1 VFKVSASE
9 GPGARFLFAWASSG
23 VVVSA
28 EFALRLVG
36 MVVLAIGGVYLG
48 VVLSIAAGTAAE
60 LWAVIF
66 GLVGALLG
74 LVGTPFITT
83 RPARAVRQQIMQMPA
98 SALLAGMAGLIVGLI
113 VAGLL
118 SFPLSLL
125 PRPFSQILPLVAAVI
140 ASWLG
145 ISVFIMRQRD
155 VFSLLRGRL
164 SSRLAAEGSGTSN
177 EGRSVL
183 LDTSVIIDGRIA
195 DISRTG
201 FISGTILV
209 PKFVLNELQH
219 IADAADVLRRNR
231 GRRGLEVLNR
241 LRNEA
246 AVPVRF
252 TDQDVPG
259 VRDVDDKLVIL
270 AKQLNCAIITNDYNL
285 NHVAQ
290 LQGVQVLNINEL
302 ANAVKAVYL
311 HGETLSLKIIQ
322 EGREPG
328 QGVGYLDDGTM
339 VVVDEGRYHL
349 NGEVSVVVTKVLQTT
364 AGRMIFAKID
374 NNR

>member
-1 VFKVSASE
+1 VSIEFVF
-9 GPGARFLFAWASSG
+9 
-23 VVVSA
+23 
-28 EFALRLVG
+28 RLIG
-36 MVVLAIGGVYLG
+36 MVVMAIGGGYLG
-48 VVLSIAAGTAAE
+48 VLMSAAAGSPAE
-60 LWAVIF
+60 LWAVVF
-66 GLVGALLG
+66 GLLGALIG
-74 LVGTPFITT
+74 LVVTPYITT
-83 RPARAVRQQIMQMPA
+83 RPARAIRDQIMGMPA
-98 SALLAGMAGLIVGLI
+98 AALLAGMAGLVVGLI

-118 SFPLSLL
+118 SFPMSLL
-125 PRPFSQILPLVAAVI
+125 PRPFGQVLPMVGAVVC
-140 ASWLG
+140 AWLG
-145 ISVFIMRQRD
+145 ISIFVMRQRD
-155 VFSLLRGRL
+155 IFSMFRGRL
-164 SSRLAAEGSGTSN
+164 SSRLAAEGAGTVN

-219 IADAADVLRRNR
+219 IADSPDVLRRNR

-246 AVPVRF
+246 TVPVRF
-252 TDQDVPG
+252 TDMDVPG

-270 AKQLNCAIITNDYNL
+270 AKQLNCAVVTNDYNL

-290 LQGVQVLNINEL
+290 LQGVSVLNINEL
-302 ANAVKAVYL
+302 ANAVKAVFL
-311 HGETLSLKIIQ
+311 HGETLSVKIIQ

-339 VVVDEGRYHL
+339 VVVDEGRYHI
-349 NGEVSVVVTKVLQTT
+349 NGEVNVVVTKVLQTT
-364 AGRMIFAKID
+364 AGRMIFARLD

>member
-1 VFKVSASE
+1 MSIEFVF
-9 GPGARFLFAWASSG
+9 
-23 VVVSA
+23 
-28 EFALRLVG
+28 RLIG
-36 MVVLAIGGVYLG
+36 MVVLAIGGAYLG
-48 VVLSIAAGTAAE
+48 VFLAIAANSAPAD
-60 LWAVIF
+60 LWAVVF
-66 GLVGALLG
+66 GLLGALVG

-83 RPARAVRQQIMQMPA
+83 RPARAIRSAIMQMSP
-98 SALLAGMAGLIVGLI
+98 SALLAGMAGLVVGLI

-125 PRPFSQILPLVAAVI
+125 PRPFGQVLPMIGAVI
-140 ASWLG
+140 FSWLS

-155 VFSLLRGRL
+155 IFSLFRGRL
-164 SSRLAAEGSGTSN
+164 SGKLAAEGTGVSN

-195 DISRTG
+195 DIARTG
-201 FISGTILV
+201 FIAGIILV

-219 IADAADVLRRNR
+219 IADSPDALRRNR

-241 LRNEA
+241 LTKDS

-259 VRDVDDKLVIL
+259 VREVDDKLVIL
-270 AKQLNCAIITNDYNL
+270 AKQLNCAVITNDYNL

-290 LQGVQVLNINEL
+290 LQGVNVLNINEL
-302 ANAVKAVYL
+302 ANAVKAVLL
-311 HGETLSLKIIQ
+311 HGEALSVKIMQ

-339 VVVDEGRYHL
+339 VVVDDGRHHM
-349 NGEVSVVVTKVLQTT
+349 SQ
-364 AGRMIFAKID
+364 
-374 NNR
+374 

>member
-1 VFKVSASE
+1 VSI
-9 GPGARFLFAWASSG
+9 
-23 VVVSA
+23 
-28 EFALRLVG
+28 EFAFRLIG
-36 MVVLAIGGVYLG
+36 MVVLAVGGAYLG
-48 VVLSIAAGTAAE
+48 IFLAIAAKSEPAD
-60 LWAVIF
+60 LWAVVF
-66 GLVGALLG
+66 GLLGALVG
-74 LVGTPFITT
+74 LVGTPFLTT
-83 RPARAVRQQIMQMPA
+83 RPARAIRTAIMQMSP
-98 SALLAGMAGLIVGLI
+98 SALVAGMAGLVVGLI

-125 PRPFSQILPLVAAVI
+125 PRPFGQVLPMVGAVI
-140 ASWLG
+140 FSWLS

-155 VFSLLRGRL
+155 IFSLFRGRL
-164 SSRLAAEGSGTSN
+164 SGKLAAEGAGASN

-195 DISRTG
+195 DIARTG
-201 FISGTILV
+201 FIAGIILV

-219 IADAADVLRRNR
+219 IADSPDALRRNR

-241 LRNEA
+241 LTKDS

-259 VRDVDDKLVIL
+259 VREVDDKLVIL
-270 AKQLNCAIITNDYNL
+270 AKQLNCAVITNDYNL

-290 LQGVQVLNINEL
+290 LQGVNVLNINEL
-302 ANAVKAVYL
+302 ANAVKAVLL
-311 HGETLSLKIIQ
+311 HGEALSVKIMQ

-339 VVVDEGRYHL
+339 VVVDDGRHHMSQ
-349 NGEVSVVVTKVLQTT
+349 EVPVIVTKILQTT
-364 AGRMIFAKID
+364 AGRMIFAKLD

>member
-1 VFKVSASE
+1 MSIEFIFRLIGMLALAV
-9 GPGARFLFAWASSG
+9 GGA
-23 VVVSA
+23 
-28 EFALRLVG
+28 
-36 MVVLAIGGVYLG
+36 YLG
-48 VVLSIAAGTAAE
+48 VLLAAAANYSPPD
-60 LWAVIF
+60 LWAVVF
-66 GLVGALLG
+66 LLLGALVG

-83 RPARAVRQQIMQMPA
+83 RPARAIRNYIMQMSA
-98 SALLAGMAGLIVGLI
+98 AALLAGMAGLVVGLI

-118 SFPLSLL
+118 SFPMSLL
-125 PRPFSQILPLVAAVI
+125 PRPFGQVLPMIGAVVF
-140 ASWLG
+140 SWLS

-155 VFSLLRGRL
+155 IFSLFRGRL
-164 SSRLAAEGSGTSN
+164 SGKLAAEGAGAAN

-183 LDTSVIIDGRIA
+183 IDTSVIIDGRIA
-195 DISRTG
+195 DIARTG
-201 FISGTILV
+201 FIAGIILV

-219 IADAADVLRRNR
+219 IADSPDALRRNR

-241 LRNEA
+241 LTKES

-259 VRDVDDKLVIL
+259 VREVDDKLVIL
-270 AKQLNCAIITNDYNL
+270 AKQLNCAIVTNDYNL

-290 LQGVQVLNINEL
+290 LQGVSVLNINEL
-302 ANAVKAVYL
+302 ANAVKAVLL
-311 HGETLSLKIIQ
+311 HGEALSVKIMQ

-339 VVVDEGRYHL
+339 VVVDDGRAHL
-349 NGEVSVVVTKVLQTT
+349 SEEVPVVVTKILQTT
-364 AGRMIFAKID
+364 AGRMIFAKLD

>member
-1 VFKVSASE
+1 VSI
-9 GPGARFLFAWASSG
+9 
-23 VVVSA
+23 
-28 EFALRLVG
+28 EFIFRLVG
-36 MVVLAIGGVYLG
+36 MVLLAVGGVYLG
-48 VVLSIAAGTAAE
+48 VVLSAAAGTPPE
-60 LWAVIF
+60 LWGVVFA
-66 GLVGALLG
+66 LLGALVG

-83 RPARAVRQQIMQMPA
+83 RPARALRGQIMQLPA
-98 SALLAGMAGLIVGLI
+98 SALLAGMTGLVVGLI

-125 PRPFSQILPLVAAVI
+125 PRPFGQVLPMIGAVVF
-140 ASWLG
+140 AWLG

-155 VFSLLRGRL
+155 IFSLFRSRL
-164 SSRLAAEGSGTSN
+164 TGRLAAEGAGTAN

-219 IADAADVLRRNR
+219 IADSPDALRRNR

-246 AVPVRF
+246 TVPVRF

-270 AKQLNCAIITNDYNL
+270 AKQLNCAIVTNDYNL

-290 LQGVQVLNINEL
+290 LQGVSVLNINEL
-302 ANAVKAVYL
+302 ANAVKAVFL
-311 HGETLSLKIIQ
+311 HGEALSVKIIQ

-339 VVVDEGRYHL
+339 VVVDEGRYHI
-349 NGEVSVVVTKVLQTT
+349 NADVNVVVTKVLQTT
-364 AGRMIFAKID
+364 AGRMIFARLE
-374 NNR
+374 NNK

>member
-1 VFKVSASE
+1 MSIEFVF
-9 GPGARFLFAWASSG
+9 
-23 VVVSA
+23 
-28 EFALRLVG
+28 RLIG
-36 MVVLAIGGVYLG
+36 MVVLAVGGAYVGVYL
-48 VVLSIAAGTAAE
+48 ATAVNSKPTD
-60 LWAVIF
+60 LWAVVF
-66 GLVGALLG
+66 ALLGALVG

-83 RPARAVRQQIMQMPA
+83 RPARAIRTAIMKMSP
-98 SALLAGMAGLIVGLI
+98 SALLAGMAGLVVGLI

-125 PRPFSQILPLVAAVI
+125 PRPLGQVLPIVGAVVF
-140 ASWLG
+140 SWLS

-155 VFSLLRGRL
+155 IFSLFRGRL
-164 SSRLAAEGSGTSN
+164 SGKLAAEGAGVSN

-195 DISRTG
+195 DIARTG
-201 FISGTILV
+201 FIAGIILV

-219 IADAADVLRRNR
+219 IADSPDALRRNR

-241 LRNEA
+241 LTKDS

-259 VRDVDDKLVIL
+259 VREVDDKLVIL
-270 AKQLNCAIITNDYNL
+270 AKQLNCAVITNDYNL

-290 LQGVQVLNINEL
+290 LQGVNVLNINEL
-302 ANAVKAVYL
+302 ANAVKAVLL
-311 HGETLSLKIIQ
+311 HGEALSVKIMQ

-339 VVVDEGRYHL
+339 VVVDDGRHHMSQ
-349 NGEVSVVVTKVLQTT
+349 EVPVIVTKILQTT
-364 AGRMIFAKID
+364 AGRMIFAKLD

>member
-1 VFKVSASE
+1 VSIEFVF
-9 GPGARFLFAWASSG
+9 
-23 VVVSA
+23 
-28 EFALRLVG
+28 RLVG

-48 VVLSIAAGTAAE
+48 IVLSAAAGTTAE

-66 GLVGALLG
+66 ALVGALLG
-74 LVGTPFITT
+74 LVGTPFATT
-83 RPARAVRQQIMQMPA
+83 RPARAIREQIMQMPPP
-98 SALLAGMAGLIVGLI
+98 ALVAGMTGLIVGLI

-125 PRPFSQILPLVAAVI
+125 PRPFSQILPMVAAVVF
-140 ASWLG
+140 SWLG
-145 ISVFIMRQRD
+145 ISVFVMRQRD
-155 VFSLLRGRL
+155 IFSLFRGRL
-164 SSRLAAEGSGTSN
+164 GGRMAAEGAGTAN

-183 LDTSVIIDGRIA
+183 LDTSVIIDGRVA

-201 FISGTILV
+201 FIAGTILV

-219 IADAADVLRRNR
+219 IADSADALRRNR

-246 AVPVRF
+246 TVPVRF

-270 AKQLNCAIITNDYNL
+270 AKQLNCAIVTNDYNL

-311 HGETLSLKIIQ
+311 HGEALTLKIIQ

-349 NGEVSVVVTKVLQTT
+349 HGEVSVVVTKVLQTT
-364 AGRMIFAKID
+364 AGRMIFARLE
-374 NNR
+374 NNK